1 MPRDKIN
8 RNIEVTLMS
17 KRLFCM
23 LQNSSNSSP
32 GQSDTGQ
39 SVEEFAESLGRLT
52 IADDTFLSPDTIST
66 ASTQSDEP
74 TPVILPEPRE
84 KLSEFL
90 VACKLEPLGKPWLS
104 WSDSSERTRQRQ
116 TRRDTDTPWLIF
128 IDHSLAEALKFHI
141 SLTHEYE

>member
-1 MPRDKIN
+1 
-8 RNIEVTLMS
+8 
-17 KRLFCM
+17 M

-141 SLTHEYE
+141 SLPHEYE

>member
-1 MPRDKIN
+1 MPSDKIN

-32 GQSDTGQ
+32 GQSDTSQ
-39 SVEEFAESLGRLT
+39 SVEEFAESLGCLT

-74 TPVILPEPRE
+74 TPVILAEPQE

-104 WSDSSERTRQRQ
+104 
-116 TRRDTDTPWLIF
+116 
-128 IDHSLAEALKFHI
+128 
-141 SLTHEYE
+141 

>member
-1 MPRDKIN
+1 MPSDKIN
-8 RNIEVTLMS
+8 RNIEVTVMC
-17 KRLFCM
+17 KRFFFV

-32 GQSDTGQ
+32 GQSDTSQ

-74 TPVILPEPRE
+74 TPVILPELRE

-90 VACKLEPLGKPWLS
+90 VACKH
-104 WSDSSERTRQRQ
+104 R
-116 TRRDTDTPWLIF
+116 
-128 IDHSLAEALKFHI
+128 
-141 SLTHEYE
+141 

>member
-1 MPRDKIN
+1 MLSDKIN

-52 IADDTFLSPDTIST
+52 IADDTFLSPDKIST

-74 TPVILPEPRE
+74 TPVILHEPRE
-84 KLSEFL
+84 KLSELL
-90 VACKLEPLGKPWLS
+90 VYPRVDEIP
-104 WSDSSERTRQRQ
+104 
-116 TRRDTDTPWLIF
+116 IF
-128 IDHSLAEALKFHI
+128 HG
-141 SLTHEYE
+141 